1 MPRDIF
7 RIRYDVSMLAGSAD
21 TAEVRLYGEIVEDGP
36 KWWKW
41 SEEDKSAVEF
51 DKAIKEVRESGAT
64 KLLLRINSPGGI
76 VTESV
81 AMRSI
86 LVNAGF
92 EEINI
97 RIEGMCASAATNIA
111 TLPGAHVVIAE
122 GSEYM
127 IHRPMGGCRGFASD
141 MENYANRLRN
151 MEQVT
156 RGFYATKTGQSDE
169 QIKAWMDAETWFT
182 AEQAV
187 EYGFADELQKAD
199 SEELPMVACA
209 DGRAIAAMCDLYSAV
224 PEQIAK
230 YKFQEG
236 GEVATDGQ
244 FIEGEQGQEL
254 ILPPDST
261 QNATKK
267 IAAALENLKQIV
279 SNAAPVAG
287 DATEIHHEEEHEPM
301 EPNEIRNITQDQ
313 LLAENPAL
321 VQSIQQAALAA
332 DRQRRE
338 DIDAITP
345 PMAEYQALAEEAKKN
360 GTSAMDFH
368 KQLVAAMKQKGANH
382 QAARQQETAP
392 AKNVTGGAAEDGQN
406 NEEQEI
412 KQYAESMA
420 KYAKEYRGSADGDM
434 F

>member
-1 MPRDIF
+1 MARDIF
-7 RIRYDVSMLAGSAD
+7 RIRYDVSMLAGSND
-21 TAEVRLYGEIVEDGP
+21 TAEVKLWGEIVEDGP

-41 SEEDKSAVEF
+41 SDEDKSAADF
-51 DKAIKEVRESGAT
+51 DKAIKEVLESGAT

-97 RIEGMCASAATNIA
+97 RIEGTCASAATNIA

-156 RGFYATKTGQSDE
+156 RRFYMTKTGQSEE
-169 QIKAWMDAETWFT
+169 QVKAWMDAETWFT

-199 SEELPMVACA
+199 SDELPMVACA
-209 DGRAIAAMCDLYSAV
+209 DGRAIAVMCDLYGAV
-224 PEQIAK
+224 PEKIAK
-230 YKFQEG
+230 YKLQEG
-236 GEVATDGQ
+236 GKTTAGGH
-244 FIEGEQGQEL
+244 FIEGEHGPEL
-254 ILPPDST
+254 ILPPDT
-261 QNATKK
+261 MQNAAQKV
-267 IAAALENLKQIV
+267 AAALSTYV

-287 DATEIHHEEEHEPM
+287 DATEIHHEEENEPM
-301 EPNEIRNITQDQ
+301 EPNDIKNITQDQ

-338 DIDAITP
+338 EIDAITP
-345 PMAEYQALAEEAKKN
+345 PMAEYQAMAEEAKNN

-368 KQLVAAMKQKGANH
+368 KQIVAAMKQKGANH